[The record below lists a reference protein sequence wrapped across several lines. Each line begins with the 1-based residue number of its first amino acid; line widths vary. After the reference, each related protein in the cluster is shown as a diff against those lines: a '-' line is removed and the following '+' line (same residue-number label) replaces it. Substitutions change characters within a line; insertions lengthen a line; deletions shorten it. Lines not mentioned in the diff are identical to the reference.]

1 MQVTLS
7 NHWSDKINDLLLE
20 IKNTVDDAKFI
31 GHQRLSNDDLNK
43 YSLDY
48 QPILNDGLLNYPDS
62 GLRKQSKGKNLL
74 DRCLLSCVALSVTCT
89 ER

>member
-1 MQVTLS
+1 M
-7 NHWSDKINDLLLE
+7 LE

-48 QPILNDGLLNYPDS
+48 QTILNDGSLNYPDS

-74 DRCLLSCVALSVTCT
+74 DRWLLSCVALSVNRSARSV
-89 ER
+89 EV

>member
-7 NHWSDKINDLLLE
+7 NHWSDKINNLLLE

-48 QPILNDGLLNYPDS
+48 QTILNDGLLLR
-62 GLRKQSKGKNLL
+62 LRKYL
-74 DRCLLSCVALSVTCT
+74 
-89 ER
+89 